1 VIATTQPSAVRTVS
15 LSAVAVAA
23 TLAFPYLV
31 HLLPAGQGPQVGA
44 TYLPIF
50 WAPLLAVLLFGF
62 VPALA
67 AAALGP
73 IVNHWVTGSP
83 PEFLL
88 MAMTLEL
95 VGFVVILRLL
105 LSLSPRNV
113 LAVPLAYLAAKV
125 LVVVAQQPAAV
136 TAASTW
142 SGLGSSLQTALP
154 GIVILTVVGVAL
166 VWSTAHR
173 SSKK

>member
-1 VIATTQPSAVRTVS
+1 MIAATQPSAVRTVS

-23 TLAFPYLV
+23 TLVFPYLV

-44 TYLPIF
+44 TYLPIY
-50 WAPLLAVLLFGF
+50 WAPLLAALLFGF

-88 MAMTLEL
+88 TSMTLEL
-95 VGFVVILRLL
+95 VGFVIILKLL
-105 LSLSPRNV
+105 LTLAPRNL
-113 LAVPLAYLAAKV
+113 LAVPLAYLAARV
-125 LVVVAQQPAAV
+125 LVTVAQRFS
-136 TAASTW
+136 TLTSASTW
-142 SGLGSSLQTALP
+142 AGLGSSLQTALP
-154 GIVILTVVGVAL
+154 GIAILTVVGAAL
-166 VWSTAHR
+166 VWWTAR
-173 SSKK
+173 RPAVK